1 MNRYAAIVMLILSM
15 GCARAASNASKW
27 QTPHPGWI
35 VVTDETGGNLVLI
48 DPDRGTVEGRVAIG
62 KRPRG
67 VRVSRDGAQILTA
80 LSGSPIA
87 GPGVDESK
95 LPPADRS
102 ADGIG
107 VVGVKDGKLARIL
120 TSGADPETFDLSPD
134 GAIAYVSNE
143 ETKQLSAID
152 IAGGTVRGRA
162 EIGPEPEGVTVAP
175 DGRTIYV
182 TCEGDNTVYVIDADT
197 LTVRAKIEAGARPRA
212 IAVTRDGAT
221 VLITSENGGVVS
233 VADSTA
239 QHLTD
244 IKIPEITG
252 APTAPRPM
260 GIALSAD
267 QQRAYVSLGRAGAIA
282 VIDVANRSVEKIITG
297 VGARPWGI
305 GVSADGRMLYT
316 ANGPSGDVSV
326 IDIGAGRV
334 TRQIAVGG
342 SPWGV
347 AVLR

>member
-1 MNRYAAIVMLILSM
+1 MSRALVMILFVSLTSI
-15 GCARAASNASKW
+15 GCSAGAPHW
-27 QTPHPGWI
+27 QAPHPGWL
-35 VVTDETGGNLVLI
+35 VVSDETGGNLVLV
-48 DPDRGTVEGRVAIG
+48 DPERGTVEGRVAIG

-67 VRVSRDGAQILTA
+67 VRVSRDGTQILAA

-87 GPGVDESK
+87 GPGVDEST

-107 VVGVKDGKLARIL
+107 VLDARSGKVLRTL
-120 TSGADPETFDLSPD
+120 TSGADPETFDISPD

-143 ETKQLSAID
+143 DTGELSAID
-152 IAGGTVRGRA
+152 VAAGTIRGRVG
-162 EIGPEPEGVTVAP
+162 IGPEPEGVTVSA
-175 DGRTIYV
+175 DGGTVYV
-182 TCEGDNTVYVIDADT
+182 TCEGDNTVYAIDTAA
-197 LTVRAKIEAGARPRA
+197 LAVRAKIETGARPRA

-221 VLITSENGGVVS
+221 VLITTENGGMLSVVDGRTAQR
-233 VADSTA
+233 VADIT
-239 QHLTD
+239 
-244 IKIPEITG
+244 IPEITG

-267 QQRAYVSLGRAGAIA
+267 ERRAYVSLGRAGAIA
-282 VIDVANRSVEKIITG
+282 VIDVANRRVEKIITG

-305 GVSADGRMLYT
+305 AISADGRTLFT
-316 ANGPSGDVSV
+316 ANGPSGDVAV
-326 IDIGAGRV
+326 IDIAAGRV